1 MSLDDITLAVD
12 YFDLKKIAE
21 SGQCFRWKEL
31 GPGKYLIPS
40 SQTCAIMEQKEP
52 DDDLHL
58 LIEEGTLPL
67 WQDYLNYGERYGSIV
82 REAREATLAD
92 GSPDLFLREAVLEA
106 AGVWKLE
113 AKRNIADYFEKN
125 LKDLIEAG
133 KVVVM
138 K

>member
-40 SQTCAIMEQKEP
+40 GQTCAIMEQKEP

-58 LIEEGTLPL
+58 LIRLHLHRLANVGV
-67 WQDYLNYGERYGSIV
+67 SV
-82 REAREATLAD
+82 RS
-92 GSPDLFLREAVLEA
+92 GGGCWLRRQV
-106 AGVWKLE
+106 
-113 AKRNIADYFEKN
+113 
-125 LKDLIEAG
+125 
-133 KVVVM
+133 
-138 K
+138 

>member
-40 SQTCAIMEQKEP
+40 GQTCAIMEQKEP

-58 LIEEGTLPL
+58 LIPKPDPRRTDRHPVPL
-67 WQDYLNYGERYGSIV
+67 RLHLHRLANVGVSV
-82 REAREATLAD
+82 RSGGGCR
-92 GSPDLFLREAVLEA
+92 LRRQV
-106 AGVWKLE
+106 
-113 AKRNIADYFEKN
+113 
-125 LKDLIEAG
+125 
-133 KVVVM
+133 
-138 K
+138 

>member
-82 REAREATLAD
+82 REAREAL
-92 GSPDLFLREAVLEA
+92 S
-106 AGVWKLE
+106 
-113 AKRNIADYFEKN
+113 
-125 LKDLIEAG
+125 LIHI
-133 KVVVM
+133 
-138 K
+138 

>member
-40 SQTCAIMEQKEP
+40 GQTCAIMEQ
-52 DDDLHL
+52 
-58 LIEEGTLPL
+58 
-67 WQDYLNYGERYGSIV
+67 
-82 REAREATLAD
+82 
-92 GSPDLFLREAVLEA
+92 
-106 AGVWKLE
+106 
-113 AKRNIADYFEKN
+113 KRNIADYFEKN

>member
-67 WQDYLNYGERYGSIV
+67 WQDY
-82 REAREATLAD
+82 
-92 GSPDLFLREAVLEA
+92 P
-106 AGVWKLE
+106 AGLLPQYPLP
-113 AKRNIADYFEKN
+113 RR
-125 LKDLIEAG
+125 G
-133 KVVVM
+133 
-138 K
+138 